1 MSLRSANMLGAISRY
16 AIWVF
21 AFIIA
26 FGQLGVAP
34 AYMQI
39 LFAGIIGMFAVAGAL
54 AFGLGGKDAAAKVL
68 SKLGEDMSHKQ

>member
-1 MSLRSANMLGAISRY
+1 MNLRSANMLGGITKY

-26 FGQLGVAP
+26 LGQLGVAA

-39 LFAGIIGMFAVAGAL
+39 LFTGIIAMLALAGAL
-54 AFGLGGKDAAAKVL
+54 AFGLGAKDAASRL
-68 SKLGEDMSHKQ
+68 ISKIGEDVSHHQ